1 MQSRPDRMRRKTASF
16 LLALF
21 AGALS
26 VGPLPAQAQGPQ
38 PDLAGVLARKELRV
52 ALPSYDVPPFFHV
65 RDGVL
70 QGMDIELAKNLAA
83 ELGVRLVF
91 DRRAKTF
98 NAVVDIVAA
107 READVAICKLSR
119 TLLRAR
125 VVQFSRPYLVLKHAL
140 VVNRVRF
147 AELARGRD
155 AADVIRDLKAPI
167 GVIGGTAYVD
177 FAQRYFPGAT
187 LNEFDNWDDLI
198 AALRAGRI
206 VAGYRD
212 EVEIKK
218 LIRDDPSV
226 SLTLRT
232 VTLNDLVD
240 TIGMA
245 LPLSSPHFTAFLDMY
260 IAEKAGTKG
269 AKDVLARYEKIM
281 H

>member
-1 MQSRPDRMRRKTASF
+1 MRALDRHSRCLLTA
-16 LLALF
+16 LLACVL
-21 AGALS
+21 AAAAA
-26 VGPLPAQAQGPQ
+26 PARAQGPERQ
-38 PDLAGVLARKELRV
+38 ADLAGVLARKELRV
-52 ALPSYDVPPFFHV
+52 ALPAYDVPPFFYV

-70 QGMDIELAKNLAA
+70 QGMDVELAQNLAG
-83 ELGVRLVF
+83 ELGVRPVF

-98 NAVVDIVAA
+98 NAVVDVIAA
-107 READVAICKLSR
+107 HEADVAICKLSR

-147 AELARGRD
+147 AEIARGRD

-167 GVIGGTAYVD
+167 GVMGGTAYVD
-177 FAQRYFPGAT
+177 FAHRYFPGAT
-187 LNEFDNWDDLI
+187 LNEFSSWDELI

-245 LPLSSPHFTAFLDMY
+245 LPLSSPHFAAFLDMY

-269 AKDVLARYEKIM
+269 AKDVLVRYDKLAR
-281 H
+281 